1 MPCLLMIC
9 EQVGLKKSPTFV
21 SQITKID
28 NMKKNYIFT
37 LLMTFCLTSAS
48 FGQYSDLFISMYAE
62 GSSNNKFIEIYNGT
76 GSSID
81 LSDYMIKGSNNGGD
95 WKAERDLALT
105 GTLVDGEVYVI
116 STDDADAV
124 ILTVADLNLPYESP
138 VHYNGDD
145 AIAIFKKNTGGTFD
159 VLDIIG
165 VPTEDPGSSWGVAGV
180 SNGTQNHTL
189 TRKNTISGPN
199 TDWTSSAGA
208 DEASSEWVVT
218 DVDTEWN
225 NLGSYTGS
233 ATASVKN
240 NAIEGFATYPN
251 PITNNV
257 FTITSNSTSKK
268 EFAIFNLLGKQVLSS
283 SFSGVKSNVDVSTI
297 SAGIYILKVTEGG
310 KTASKK
316 LVIR

>member
-1 MPCLLMIC
+1 
-9 EQVGLKKSPTFV
+9 
-21 SQITKID
+21 
-28 NMKKNYIFT
+28 MKKNYIFT
-37 LLMTFCLTSAS
+37 ALMTLCLTGAS

-95 WKAERDLALT
+95 WKAERDVALT

-116 STDDADAV
+116 STDAADAA
-124 ILTVADLNLPYESP
+124 ILAVADLTLPYESP
-138 VHYNGDD
+138 IHYNGDD

-180 SNGTQNHTL
+180 NGGTVNHTL
-189 TRKNTISGPN
+189 TRKNSISGPN
-199 TDWTSSAGA
+199 TDWASSAGT

-233 ATASVKN
+233 STASVKN
-240 NAIEGFATYPN
+240 NAIAGFATYPN
-251 PITNNV
+251 PITNHT
-257 FTITSNSTSKK
+257 FTLTSASSEEKSVTV
-268 EFAIFNLLGKQVLSS
+268 FNLLGKKVLETR
-283 SFSGVKSNVDVSTI
+283 FSGTKSDINVSAI
-297 SAGIYILKVTEGG
+297 NAGIYILKVTESG
-310 KTASKK
+310 KTATKK